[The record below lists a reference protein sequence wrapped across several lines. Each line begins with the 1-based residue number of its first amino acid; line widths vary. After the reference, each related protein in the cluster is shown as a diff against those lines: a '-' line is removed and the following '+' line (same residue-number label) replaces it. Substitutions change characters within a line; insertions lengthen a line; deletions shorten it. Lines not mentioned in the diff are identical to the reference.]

1 MLTRITKGLFRG
13 FCSGQS
19 VQQKAGTSVIEGP
32 KVDEVPVYLRPYDK
46 SKYETL
52 LQKIK
57 LNSGTVLLSQGT
69 PSLRSNPS
77 LVPK

>member
-13 FCSGQS
+13 FCSGKS
-19 VQQKAGTSVIEGP
+19 VQQKSGTSLVEP
-32 KVDEVPVYLRPYDK
+32 SKADEVPVYLRPYDR
-46 SKYETL
+46 SKYETP

-69 PSLRSNPS
+69 PSLRSSPS